1 MHYDEAIAQAEV
13 QLKATQAQDINLGVL
28 RAQYEHAIGF
38 LTGEPASTFSIPAV
52 EVLEVNPPA
61 IPLGIPSQLLER
73 PERSRGGCFV
83 RIRTSS
89 GKSDLLFLDAG
100 DVAQTERFQDRGR
113 GLLGGQHLMARAA
126 ILRDRL
132 LSEVA
137 WLSS

>member
-28 RAQYEHAIGF
+28 RAQYEHAIAF

-73 PERSRGGCFV
+73 RPER
-83 RIRTSS
+83 
-89 GKSDLLFLDAG
+89 AH
-100 DVAQTERFQDRGR
+100 AE
-113 GLLGGQHLMARAA
+113 AA
-126 ILRDRL
+126 
-132 LSEVA
+132 S
-137 WLSS
+137 